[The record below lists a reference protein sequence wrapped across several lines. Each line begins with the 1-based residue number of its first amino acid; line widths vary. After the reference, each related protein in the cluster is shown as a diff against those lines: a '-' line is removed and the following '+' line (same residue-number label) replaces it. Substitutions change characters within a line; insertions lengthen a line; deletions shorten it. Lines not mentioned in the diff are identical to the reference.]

1 MLELLLLLLQNPD
14 DMYAELLEQLDAVEG
29 QLPLAAVSHI
39 KPKDRGMEGDKDKE
53 KQQERERQKER
64 EKAQAAKAQLAA
76 RGGLYVLVCCMF
88 GNVLLVL
95 PPAKQRKE
103 VIVPEVAETA
113 KMTAFGGCLC
123 EPQYR

>member
-1 MLELLLLLLQNPD
+1 MLHIACLAPEESSIACLLQSTAASLCSCTSCTCPKLVLLLQNPD
-14 DMYAELLEQLDAVEG
+14 DMYAELLEQLDVVEG

-76 RGGLYVLVCCMF
+76 RGGL
-88 GNVLLVL
+88 
-95 PPAKQRKE
+95 
-103 VIVPEVAETA
+103 
-113 KMTAFGGCLC
+113 
-123 EPQYR
+123 

>member
-1 MLELLLLLLQNPD
+1 MPRLLLLLQNPD
-14 DMYAELLEQLDAVEG
+14 DMYAELLEQLDVVEG

-76 RGGLYVLVCCMF
+76 RGGLYVLICCMSCRT
-88 GNVLLVL
+88 LLISLLANLVGKHSCHPTTTSRDNDSSL
-95 PPAKQRKE
+95 YLLSLWAPA
-103 VIVPEVAETA
+103 
-113 KMTAFGGCLC
+113 
-123 EPQYR
+123 

>member
-1 MLELLLLLLQNPD
+1 MLTALCDVQNPD

-76 RGGLYVLVCCMF
+76 RGGL
-88 GNVLLVL
+88 
-95 PPAKQRKE
+95 
-103 VIVPEVAETA
+103 
-113 KMTAFGGCLC
+113 
-123 EPQYR
+123 